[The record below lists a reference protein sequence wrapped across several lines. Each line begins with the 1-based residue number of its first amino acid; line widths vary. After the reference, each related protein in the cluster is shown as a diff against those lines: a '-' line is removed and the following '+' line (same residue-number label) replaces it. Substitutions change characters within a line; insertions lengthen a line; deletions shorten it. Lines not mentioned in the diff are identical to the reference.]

1 MDINE
6 KFQILLR
13 KFNLGKFDEV
23 IFEST
28 LMAKKYPNQEVFINL
43 LSLSYQAKGQFK
55 NSILILEE
63 ALKRGNKNFNF
74 WNNLGLG
81 YLKIKNFDKAEE
93 CLSKA
98 NKLNPK
104 FINTLNNLGNLYVEL
119 NKFDEAQSFFRK
131 ALEIDDNIIET
142 NYNLATL
149 LQSIGKIKEA
159 KEFYYKTLQI
169 NENFTRADFG
179 LCMLEKYDSSNSHIK
194 KMENKINK
202 ELHKTGYKD
211 LYFAL
216 GKVYEDINNCD
227 KAFNFLKKGN
237 ELKKEITNYSVEND
251 KNLFEKIISFHDK
264 NQSIKDLSGKDS
276 KKIIFILGM
285 PRTGTSMAEQ
295 IISNHTKVEG
305 GGEISILGFYLEK
318 FFNVNN
324 KDKDIFKELSFIKN
338 EYLNYLNKISAS
350 EVITDKA
357 PLNFRWIGII
367 NLLFPECKIIH
378 CSRDPL
384 ENSWSIFKNE
394 FERGMF
400 FSNTFEDIAEFYKL
414 YKNLMIYWKK
424 KYEKNIFDL
433 NYEALINNPEDK
445 IKETINFCDL
455 DWQESCLEF
464 YKNKKSIKTV
474 SFIQA
479 RQPIYKDS
487 LKGSMKFKKYLS
499 ELETL
504 LKS

>member
-1 MDINE
+1 
-6 KFQILLR
+6 
-13 KFNLGKFDEV
+13 
-23 IFEST
+23 
-28 LMAKKYPNQEVFINL
+28 MAKKYPNQEVFINL
-43 LSLSYQAKGQFK
+43 LSLSYQAKGQFN

-63 ALKRGNKNFNF
+63 ALKKGNKNFNF

-159 KEFYYKTLQI
+159 KEFYNKTLQI

-179 LCMLEKYDSSNSHIK
+179 LSMLEKYDTSNSHIK

-216 GKVYEDINNCD
+216 GKVYEDINDCD

-305 GGEISILGFYLEK
+305 
-318 FFNVNN
+318 
-324 KDKDIFKELSFIKN
+324 LS
-338 EYLNYLNKISAS
+338 L
-350 EVITDKA
+350 
-357 PLNFRWIGII
+357 
-367 NLLFPECKIIH
+367 IH
-378 CSRDPL
+378 
-384 ENSWSIFKNE
+384 I
-394 FERGMF
+394 
-400 FSNTFEDIAEFYKL
+400 
-414 YKNLMIYWKK
+414 
-424 KYEKNIFDL
+424 
-433 NYEALINNPEDK
+433 
-445 IKETINFCDL
+445 
-455 DWQESCLEF
+455 
-464 YKNKKSIKTV
+464 
-474 SFIQA
+474 
-479 RQPIYKDS
+479 
-487 LKGSMKFKKYLS
+487 
-499 ELETL
+499 
-504 LKS
+504 